1 MRIGLQRQQFLRA
14 RAVHSAPPRA
24 FTLIELILV
33 MTLLTVAISVTAPAL
48 ANFFRGRSLDSEAR
62 RLLALTHEGQSRA
75 VSEGVPIDLWIDAS
89 QSKFGLE
96 AQTSYEAEDAKA
108 IEFTL
113 EADVQLEVVSAIGG
127 AASQQGSLR
136 STLSASATQ
145 SAARSRHAT
154 LPKISFLPDG
164 TVATTSP
171 QAVRIRSRDDHV
183 LEVGLSRN
191 RMNYELRTSN
201 Q

>member
-1 MRIGLQRQQFLRA
+1 MRIGLQRLQTLRA
-14 RAVHSAPPRA
+14 RAVLRAPPRG

-48 ANFFRGRSLDSEAR
+48 ANFFRGRSLDSEGR

-75 VSEGVPIDLWIDAS
+75 VSEGVPMDLWIDAS
-89 QSKFGLE
+89 QGTFGLE

-113 EADVQLEVVSAIGG
+113 EADVQLEVLSPIGG
-127 AASQQGSLR
+127 GSQQANLR

-154 LPKISFLPDG
+154 LPKITFLPDG
-164 TVATTSP
+164 TQAATSL
-171 QAVRIRSRDDHV
+171 QGVRLRSRDDHV
-183 LEVGLSRN
+183 LELGLSRN